1 MPPVNLLIK
10 PASGLCN
17 MECDYC
23 FYCDESE
30 KRRQASYGF
39 MSKETLINV
48 MRKTLSYG
56 EQSVGIAFQGGEPT
70 LCGID
75 FFEEAVR
82 CVKQYNVNNLKIE
95 YALQTNGY
103 SITEEWCEFFKKN
116 HFLVG
121 LSVDGMEETHDKY
134 RHSKKGKGTYQKVLN
149 AARLMK
155 KSGVDFNIL
164 TVVNKE
170 TAENIIS
177 IYKEYKRNGWEYLQ
191 FIACLDPLGETRG
204 QREYSLTPK
213 AYGEFLIKLFHL
225 WYKDWKRGKQP
236 YIRQFENYIGIL
248 LKYEPESCEQRG
260 ICGIQNVVE
269 ADGGVYPCDFYVLD
283 EFKLGNLNQDTMA
296 KIQERRSEI
305 GFVDRSL
312 NHSEDCRQCRW
323 FSLCRGGCY
332 RCREGVVDNYFCE
345 SYRMFFENC
354 FTQMEEISRFLLAT
368 RYIGAGDGRGF
379 HNIK

>member
-23 FYCDESE
+23 FYCDETQ
-30 KRRQASYGF
+30 KREQASYGL
-39 MSKETLINV
+39 MSKETLENV
-48 MRKTLSYG
+48 IRKSFSYA

-82 CVKQYNVNNLKIE
+82 LVKQYNVNNLKIE
-95 YALQTNGY
+95 FALQTNGY
-103 SITEEWCEFFKKN
+103 AITEEWCEFFKKN

-121 LSVDGMEETHDKY
+121 LSVDGTEATHDKY
-134 RHSKKGKGTYQKVLN
+134 RHNKNGEGTYQKVLQ

-155 KSGVDFNIL
+155 KNGVEFNIL

-170 TAENIIS
+170 TAENIDS

-191 FIACLDPLGETRG
+191 FIACLDPIGEIRG

-213 AYGEFLIKLFHL
+213 MYGEFLVRLFHL

-260 ICGIQNVVE
+260 Y
-269 ADGGVYPCDFYVLD
+269 A
-283 EFKLGNLNQDTMA
+283 
-296 KIQERRSEI
+296 
-305 GFVDRSL
+305 GF
-312 NHSEDCRQCRW
+312 
-323 FSLCRGGCY
+323 
-332 RCREGVVDNYFCE
+332 
-345 SYRMFFENC
+345 RMW
-354 FTQMEEISRFLLAT
+354 
-368 RYIGAGDGRGF
+368 
-379 HNIK
+379 

>member
-23 FYCDESE
+23 FYCDETQ
-30 KRRQASYGF
+30 KRKQASYGF
-39 MSKETLINV
+39 MSKETLENV
-48 MRKTLSYG
+48 IRKAFSYA

-82 CVKQYNVNNLKIE
+82 LVKQYNVNNLKIE
-95 YALQTNGY
+95 FALQTNGY
-103 SITEEWCEFFKKN
+103 AITEEWCEFFKKN

-121 LSVDGMEETHDKY
+121 LSVDGTQATHDKY
-134 RHSKKGKGTYQKVLN
+134 RHGKKGEGTYQKVLQ

-155 KSGVDFNIL
+155 KNGADFNIL

-170 TAENIIS
+170 TAENIDS

-191 FIACLDPLGETRG
+191 FIACLDPIGEIRG

-213 AYGEFLIKLFHL
+213 AYGEFLVRLFHL

-260 ICGIQNVVE
+260 VCGIQNVVE

-283 EFKLGNLNQDTMA
+283 DFKLGNLNQDTMA

-305 GFVDRSL
+305 GFIQRSR

-332 RCREGVVDNYFCE
+332 RCRDGMEDNYFCD
-345 SYRMFFENC
+345 SYRMLFENC
-354 FTQMEEISRFLLAT
+354 FAQMEEISRFLFTT
-368 RYIGAGDGRGF
+368 RY
-379 HNIK
+379 

>member
-23 FYCDESE
+23 FYCDETQ
-30 KRRQASYGF
+30 KRKQASYGL
-39 MSKETLINV
+39 MSKETLENV
-48 MRKTLSYG
+48 IRKAFSYA

-82 CVKQYNVNNLKIE
+82 LVKQYNVNNLKIE
-95 YALQTNGY
+95 FALQTNGY
-103 SITEEWCEFFKKN
+103 AITEEWCEFFKKN

-121 LSVDGMEETHDKY
+121 LSVDGTEATHDKY
-134 RHSKKGKGTYQKVLN
+134 RHNKNGEGTYQKVLQ

-155 KSGVDFNIL
+155 KNGVEFNIL

-170 TAENIIS
+170 TAENIDS

-191 FIACLDPLGETRG
+191 FIACLDPIGEIRG

-213 AYGEFLIKLFHL
+213 AYGEFLVRLFHL

-260 ICGIQNVVE
+260 VCGIQNVVE

-283 EFKLGNLNQDTMA
+283 DFKLGNLNQDTMG

-305 GFVDRSL
+305 GFIERSQ

-332 RCREGVVDNYFCE
+332 RCRDGMEDNYFCE
-345 SYRMFFENC
+345 SYRMLFENC
-354 FTQMEEISRFLLAT
+354 FAQMEEISRFLFTT
-368 RYIGAGDGRGF
+368 RY
-379 HNIK
+379 

>member
-1 MPPVNLLIK
+1 
-10 PASGLCN
+10 

-23 FYCDESE
+23 FYCDETE
-30 KRRQASYGF
+30 KRKQASYGL
-39 MSKETLINV
+39 MSKETLANV
-48 MRKTLSYG
+48 IRKALAYG

-70 LCGID
+70 LCGIG

-82 CVKQYNVNNLKIE
+82 LVKQYNVNNLKIDF
-95 YALQTNGY
+95 ALQTNGY
-103 SITEEWCEFFKKN
+103 AITEEWCEFFKKN

-134 RHSKKGKGTYQKVLN
+134 RHGKTGEGTYQKVLQ

-155 KSGVDFNIL
+155 KNGVDFNIL

-170 TAENIIS
+170 TAENIIP

-191 FIACLDPLGETRG
+191 FIACLDPLGEIRG

-213 AYGEFLIKLFHL
+213 AYGEFLVKLFHL

-260 ICGIQNVVE
+260 VCGIQYVVE

-283 EFKLGNLNQDTMA
+283 DFKLGNLNQDTMVR
-296 KIQERRSEI
+296 IQENRSEI
-305 GFVDRSL
+305 GFVERSL
-312 NHSEDCRQCRW
+312 NHSEDCKQCRW

-332 RCREGVVDNYFCE
+332 RCREGVKDNYFCE
-345 SYRMFFENC
+345 SYQMLFENC
-354 FTQMEEISRFLLAT
+354 FAQMEEISRFLFTT
-368 RYIGAGDGRGF
+368 RY
-379 HNIK
+379 